1 MMINSRTSILKIA
14 IALCMLLA
22 PVVLQAADGVSY
34 LYITMTDNSETVFA
48 LADNPVVTVSGTTF
62 LATCGSQS
70 VSADLTSVKNYHFS
84 NTTGISSIQSSKE
97 TVLLQ
102 VGQAV
107 ISGVKAGTE
116 VRIVSVDGKVV
127 MSRKAA
133 ANGSL
138 TIDLSTL
145 GRGVYVLSTPT
156 TKLKMM
162 INH

>member
-1 MMINSRTSILKIA
+1 
-14 IALCMLLA
+14 MLLA

-84 NTTGISSIQSSKE
+84 NTTDISSIQSSKE

-102 VGQAV
+102 AGQAV

-116 VRIVSVDGKVV
+116 VRIISVDGKVV